1 MLRGYIVQ
9 QCTQVFSTLFHESVP
24 SGFTQHSC
32 MHRLVYMVLVG
43 LPKPGLR
50 LDPLPV
56 QLLDA

>member
-1 MLRGYIVQ
+1 
-9 QCTQVFSTLFHESVP
+9 
-24 SGFTQHSC
+24 
-32 MHRLVYMVLVG
+32 VYMVLVG